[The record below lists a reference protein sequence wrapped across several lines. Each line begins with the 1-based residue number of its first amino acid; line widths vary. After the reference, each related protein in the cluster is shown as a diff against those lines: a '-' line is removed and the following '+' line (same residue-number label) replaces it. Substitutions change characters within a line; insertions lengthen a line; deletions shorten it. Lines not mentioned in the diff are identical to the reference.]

1 MPEVGVEGPLRG
13 ILTIEDFTLVKAPIL
28 AQVLSVA
35 SLKGITDTL
44 SGEGLNFNKFS
55 VPFVYE
61 YGAVSIKDAVVS
73 GPALGMTGTGEVNL
87 NSQTIDMDGALVP
100 AYSANSVLG
109 EIPVIGDIFVGKKG
123 EGVFALS
130 YTVKGIFSNA
140 QILVNPLSA
149 LTPGFLRGI
158 FRTNRDTLSDK
169 DWSEVEKLSD
179 NFD

>member
-1 MPEVGVEGPLRG
+1 
-13 ILTIEDFTLVKAPIL
+13 
-28 AQVLSVA
+28 
-35 SLKGITDTL
+35 
-44 SGEGLNFNKFS
+44 
-55 VPFVYE
+55 
-61 YGAVSIKDAVVS
+61 
-73 GPALGMTGTGEVNL
+73 MTGTGEVNL
-87 NSQTIDMDGALVP
+87 NFQTIDMDGALVP
-100 AYSANSVLG
+100 AYSTNSVLG

-158 FRTNRDTLSDK
+158 FRTNRDTLTDK